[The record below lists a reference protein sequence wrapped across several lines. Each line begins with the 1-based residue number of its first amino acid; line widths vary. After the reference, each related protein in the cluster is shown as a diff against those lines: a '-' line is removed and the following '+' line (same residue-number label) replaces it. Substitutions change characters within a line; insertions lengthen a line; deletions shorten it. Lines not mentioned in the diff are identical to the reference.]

1 MLKIP
6 RHMRGLIEVTAQ
18 QVASVMA
25 SQGNEDAPV
34 SYCVDD
40 FLPDSVPYYHHE
52 AETENY
58 LQTIFQAVRF
68 GVIKPIRA
76 SATHA
81 WGDTT
86 NIWTTKIDVDTINQN
101 TEIHDATFLA
111 TEIWPWANQ
120 LLADD
125 SPWYGFSDPK
135 KDTPLPENWGEFA
148 NRDTALLLIAG
159 LAKALEGK
167 SGGVYKWGNKLN
179 QKKLAE
185 DAALAVSCAFGTGEP
200 DKTESFRK
208 LIGEALAAMSLNS
221 DA

>member
-6 RHMRGLIEVTAQ
+6 KHMRGMIEVTAH
-18 QVASVMA
+18 QVANVMA
-25 SQGNEDAPV
+25 GHGSDNT
-34 SYCVDD
+34 SITYCTDD
-40 FLPDSVPYYHHE
+40 YLPDSVPHYQE
-52 AETENY
+52 SEIESY

-68 GVIKPIRA
+68 GIIKPIRA
-76 SATHA
+76 SHTSA

-86 NIWTTKIDVDTINQN
+86 NIWTTQIDVDTIDRN
-101 TEIHDATFLA
+101 TQIHDATFLA
-111 TEIWPWANQ
+111 ADIWPWANQ
-120 LLADD
+120 LLSDD

-135 KDTPLPENWGEFA
+135 KDLPLPENWGEFA

-159 LAKALEGK
+159 LSKALEGK

-185 DAALAVSCAFGTGEP
+185 DAALAVGSVLGENTP

-208 LIGEALAAMSLNS
+208 LIAEALAAMPAN
-221 DA
+221 